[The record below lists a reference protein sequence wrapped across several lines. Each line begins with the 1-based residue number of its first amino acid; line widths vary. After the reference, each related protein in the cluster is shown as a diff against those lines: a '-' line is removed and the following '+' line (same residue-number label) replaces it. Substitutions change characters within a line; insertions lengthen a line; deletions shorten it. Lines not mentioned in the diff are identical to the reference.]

1 MTSRRLRVPAFLAH
15 DAGIRRDLCADP
27 LETEAI
33 MPLDSTNG
41 TERALRRLAVAAMAG
56 LTLVA
61 CEPTVRVE
69 APKEPITINLNIKIE
84 AEVRVKL
91 EEKAKEDIEANPGLF

>member
-1 MTSRRLRVPAFLAH
+1 MTPRRLRVPAFLAH
-15 DAGIRRDLCADP
+15 DAGTRRDLCTDFV
-27 LETEAI
+27 ETEAT
-33 MPLDSTNG
+33 MPLDRRNG
-41 TERALRRLAVAAMAG
+41 TERTARRLVLPVMVG
-56 LTLVA
+56 LMLFA